1 MIEKMPHTILL
12 HPYVTEKTLNLME
25 KEELNSLVFIVK
37 EGSTKPEIRKAFEDL
52 FEVKVQSV
60 NVKHTRFGKMA
71 IIKLTGDYSAED
83 VGMRIG
89 IF

>member
-1 MIEKMPHTILL
+1 MIENMPHTILL

-25 KEELNSLVFIVK
+25 AHNSLMFIVK
-37 EGSTKPEIRKAFEDL
+37 EGATKIDIKAAFEEL
-52 FEVKVQSV
+52 FEVKVDRV
-60 NVKHTRFGKMA
+60 NVKHTRFGKQA
-71 IIKLTGDYSAED
+71 IIKLSKEYKADD

>member
-25 KEELNSLVFIVK
+25 NHNSLMFVVK
-37 EGSTKPEIRKAFEDL
+37 EGSSKPQIRRAFEDL
-52 FEVKVQSV
+52 FEVKVKSV
-60 NVKHTRFGKMA
+60 NVKHTRFGKQA
-71 IIKLTGDYSAED
+71 IIKLAEGYSAED
-83 VGMRIG
+83 IGMRIG

>member
-1 MIEKMPHTILL
+1 MIENMPHSILL

-25 KEELNSLVFIVK
+25 SHNSLMFVVK
-37 EGSTKPEIRKAFEDL
+37 EGATKQEVKKAFEDL
-52 FEVKVQSV
+52 FEVKVERV
-60 NVKHTRFGKMA
+60 NIKHSRFGKQA
-71 IIKLTGDYSAED
+71 IIKLTSEFKADD